1 MKCKATHCFHKNE
14 PIDKET
20 AVKVGNNYYH
30 RDCYQTIQ
38 NIREIIDIWSK
49 QVNEFVNFAALRR
62 TIDSIVYDRK
72 VDSEYVLFG
81 LKYFIEKGLKL
92 NYPQGLYYVIE
103 NRGVQNAYKAYK
115 QKQNQA
121 SFKSLN
127 LRGENTEDA
136 LTYKIPTKKGIADI
150 LN

>member
-72 VDSEYVLFG
+72 VDSE
-81 LKYFIEKGLKL
+81 
-92 NYPQGLYYVIE
+92 
-103 NRGVQNAYKAYK
+103 RM
-115 QKQNQA
+115 
-121 SFKSLN
+121 SRCS
-127 LRGENTEDA
+127 
-136 LTYKIPTKKGIADI
+136 
-150 LN
+150 